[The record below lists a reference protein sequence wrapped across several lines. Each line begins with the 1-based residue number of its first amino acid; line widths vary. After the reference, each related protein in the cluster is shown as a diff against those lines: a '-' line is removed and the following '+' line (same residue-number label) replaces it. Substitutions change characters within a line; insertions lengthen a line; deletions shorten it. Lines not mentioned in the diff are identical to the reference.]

1 MSRKPIPLSFAPEVP
16 EADRALI
23 NWLSRAELTEATS
36 EAFGAYSGQ
45 RRVAKAAAAVVA
57 TGVFLL
63 IWLTGG
69 APYLAAA
76 LGFAAVMASLAWQVF
91 GKDDGLSIKRA
102 QAAAYKWRNHIVSAD
117 TLTPEAVALFKSL
130 QTAVSQI
137 SACESAAELLDGA
150 ATPDTLASQA
160 WQVVLDLS
168 EYSRLR
174 RTTARSTEPQ
184 AGEAGLLRTLLD
196 EKFAS
201 TRGHV
206 AALQEVANAIS
217 DADKRLRAEQERSKT
232 DERQDRALE
241 ASRDSVMDLA
251 ASTARDAIAIG
262 DAEQLLRR
270 LADSGPSR
278 ESQQ

>member
-1 MSRKPIPLSFAPEVP
+1 M
-16 EADRALI
+16 
-23 NWLSRAELTEATS
+23 TEATS
-36 EAFGAYSGQ
+36 EEFDAYPGQGWGATA
-45 RRVAKAAAAVVA
+45 VAAAVT

-63 IWLTGG
+63 IWLIGG

-76 LGFAAVMASLAWQVF
+76 LGFAAVMAGLGWQVF
-91 GKDDGLSIKRA
+91 GKDNGPSISRA
-102 QAAAYKWRNHIVSAD
+102 QAAAHKWRNHFVSTD

-130 QTAVSQI
+130 QTTVSQI

-150 ATPDTLASQA
+150 VALDDLADQA

-174 RTTARSTEPQ
+174 RTTARGSKAQ
-184 AGEAGLLRTLLD
+184 AGEAAALRTLLD

-201 TRGHV
+201 TRSHV
-206 AALQEVANAIS
+206 ATLQEVAKAMGE
-217 DADKRLRAEQERSKT
+217 ADKRLRAEQGRSKT

-241 ASRDSVMDLA
+241 ASRDSVVDLA
-251 ASTARDAIAIG
+251 ASTARDAIAIS

-270 LADSGPSR
+270 LADSGPGR